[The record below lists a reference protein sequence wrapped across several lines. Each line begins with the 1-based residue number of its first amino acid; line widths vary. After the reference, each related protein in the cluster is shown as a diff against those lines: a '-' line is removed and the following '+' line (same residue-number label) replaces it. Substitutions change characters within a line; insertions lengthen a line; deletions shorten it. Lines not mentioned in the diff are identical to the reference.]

1 METEYQQSAISFAEY
16 NDPITE
22 DIAAVLLE
30 RPGGRKAIVAYIR
43 EGYDANAKQKTYRA
57 FDTEGKEIIAA
68 NYSLSHLKKELVR
81 KEDFFHEQESIKE
94 QALTHDMAEEE
105 RTRFKELTTLRLQKS
120 RAHSRTR

>member
-1 METEYQQSAISFAEY
+1 MNTEYEQSAISFAEY

-43 EGYDANAKQKTYRA
+43 EGYDVNAKQKTYHA

-105 RTRFKELTTLRLQKS
+105 RKRFKELTTLRFEQ
-120 RAHSRTR
+120 SRTHSQTR